1 MRTLGRDFEDTARKV
16 YAVASGALGNGKT
29 CVVNSDGTVSVVAGS
44 AVSAATG
51 SATVFTNNEIEDL
64 GISFDTENN
73 KVLIVY
79 RDKDNSNYGT
89 GIVGT
94 ISGTSISF
102 GSATV
107 FASSTTLYPTCAYSS
122 VREKHMVV
130 YMNNSASQGYMIPAT
145 ISGTSVSFGTAV
157 SIADGAISELRIVED
172 TSDTSNGTFVIIHRD
187 GGQDGKSTVAQMAA
201 DGAITKGNL
210 HQWEGAGVVGI
221 SLSHDTTNNKFLI
234 SFQTSTGHAL
244 VATRSGTGFS
254 FGSKA
259 SFDSSA
265 AATYTACAFDSV
277 VGKSVIAYTVSSVG
291 KAVVAT
297 ISGTDVTFGNPVQF
311 EGGEVVFTSAAFNP
325 DMKKVVIAYH
335 DASAQDGKFV
345 NVTISNTTPSFSTP
359 AVFESGEVSSNTTA
373 NTYVGNGKMI
383 LGYSDKA
390 DSEKGKVAILQGA
403 HTVTNLTSENYIGIT
418 PNAYPDDAGAEIQ
431 TKGAVNEEQSSLT
444 AGQSYF
450 VQTDGTLGT
459 TADDP
464 SVFAGTAVSATKIIV
479 KG

>member
-1 MRTLGRDFEDTARKV
+1 MRIIGNDPSVPRHEH
-16 YAVASGALGNGKT
+16 AVASGTLPNGKPV
-29 CVVNSDGTVSVVAGS
+29 VVNADGTVSVVS
-44 AVSAATG
+44 SSSVSAATG
-51 SATVFTNNEIEDL
+51 TPAVFTNNAIEDL

-79 RDKDNSNYGT
+79 RDKGNSNYGT

-157 SIADGAISELRIVED
+157 SIADGSISEPRIVED

-187 GGQDGKSTVAQMAA
+187 SGQDGKAIVAQMAA
-201 DGAITKGNL
+201 DGAITKGSL
-210 HQWEGAGVVGI
+210 HQWEGNAVVGI
-221 SLSHDTTNNKFLI
+221 SLSHDTTNNKFI
-234 SFQTSTGHAL
+234 IAFNDSTGHAL

-259 SFDSSA
+259 SFDNSAEAAYTSS
-265 AATYTACAFDSV
+265 AFDSV
-277 VGKSVIAYTVSSVG
+277 AEKTLIAYKVSSTG

-297 ISGTDVTFGNPVQF
+297 ISGTSVSFGSSVQF
-311 EGGEVVFTSAAFNP
+311 EGGDAVFIRAAYNADTKEIVV
-325 DMKKVVIAYH
+325 AYH
-335 DASAQDGKFV
+335 DSSDQDGKFV
-345 NVTISNTTPSFSTP
+345 NATISGTTPSFNTP
-359 AVFESGEVSSNTTA
+359 AVFESGEIASDTIA

-383 LGYSDKA
+383 IGYSDRG
-390 DSEKGKVAILQGA
+390 DSEKGKVAVLQTA
-403 HTVTNLTSENYIGIT
+403 YTSTNLTSENYIGI
-418 PNAYPDDAGAEIQ
+418 ARSGAASGAGAIIDTQ
-431 TKGAVNEEQSSLT
+431 GAIADNLSGLT
-444 AGQSYF
+444 AGQSYY
-450 VQTDGTLGT
+450 VQNDGTLGT
-459 TADDP
+459 TAADP
-464 SVFAGTAVSATKIIV
+464 SVFAGTAVSATKLIV